1 MTLSRINPLPAMQP
15 KAFAPQPVNS
25 MYTPS
30 FTYTYPGKLN
40 LDLIKPIQIGV
51 PALSELFTIIQGVR
65 CGEYLHYINPLSSV
79 LTKPSGMCEPTY
91 TQAGTIT
98 DRRLET
104 GPLVINLEWCE
115 EEFNLVCT
123 ALTEKYTAA
132 GVDAYEIQS
141 NLQSIIFEQ
150 VLETA
155 QRDIFKI
162 MFLGDNSLGSG
173 STNPYSAIDGV
184 FTKFFDS
191 QTAYCV
197 KTVSNAFPNTHNST
211 LSADQARDEL
221 KRNFESANIR
231 LKSLPANQKAFWVTQ
246 SVWENYYTSV
256 LENCC
261 NEGSWQA
268 GQDGIGTLR
277 YRGIPLIPLPII
289 DEALESDTT
298 NPWYD
303 DIRHFVIYTAKANHY
318 MGVERS
324 SDLNNLTSCFDC
336 RTNSNLIK
344 GRMRFGY
351 NFVQCDLISW
361 SK

>member
-1 MTLSRINPLPAMQP
+1 MTRTAITPLKAMMP

-40 LDLIKPIQIGV
+40 LDLIKPIQIAV
-51 PALSELFTIIQGVR
+51 PALSDLFTIIQGVR
-65 CGEYLHYINPLSSV
+65 CGEYLHYINPLTSV
-79 LTKPSGMCEPTY
+79 LTKPTGTCEPTY

-104 GPLVINLEWCE
+104 APFVINLEWCE
-115 EEFNLVCT
+115 EEFNAVCT
-123 ALTEKYTAA
+123 ALTEKYTSQ
-132 GVDAYEIQS
+132 GVDAYELQA

-155 QRDIFKI
+155 QRDIIKI
-162 MFLGDNSLGSG
+162 IFMGDNSLGSG
-173 STNPYSAIDGV
+173 STNIYSAIDGV

-197 KTVSNAFPNTHNST
+197 KTVSNAFPNTHNSS

-221 KRNFESANIR
+221 KRNFDQANIR
-231 LKSLPANQKAFWVTQ
+231 LKSLPASQKSFWVTQ

-277 YRGIPLIPLPII
+277 YRGIELIPLPII
-289 DEALESDTT
+289 DDALENEAS

-303 DIRHFVIYTAKANHY
+303 EIRHFVIYTSKSNHY
-318 MGVERS
+318 VGVERS

-351 NFVQCDLISW
+351 NFAQCDLISW